1 MLLPPNATK
10 QEQALVEAIDYKVDP
25 SCVKGFKFS
34 PGEKVLPWIIEEY
47 GLGEIL
53 HWVKDKRKAVVE
65 GVKFQDGTKLSYEQE
80 KHHLKIDVVDKITL
94 KGFYA
99 GNFLGHSRSSTKMGK
114 KIQARKGKNHRGE
127 RRKGQYFI
135 RCIKM
140 EQPNIIEP
148 LNFEEI
154 FSRMKEELVS
164 RDESFTALV
173 ESDPAIK
180 ILEVAAWR
188 ELLLRERINE
198 AARSNLLKFARGE
211 ELDNLAEFYGVEREN
226 GEKDERF
233 RKRIKAKIVGWSTG
247 GNYRYYALSADT
259 RVKDALVES
268 PVPGKVQVSIL
279 STELSTLPEELLEI
293 VRNQLNRE
301 DVRILT
307 DTIEVV
313 SCNIIEIVIHS
324 KISIKRPDIIETVKK
339 QFIEKFETTKRLG
352 WK

>member
-1 MLLPPNATK
+1 
-10 QEQALVEAIDYKVDP
+10 
-25 SCVKGFKFS
+25 
-34 PGEKVLPWIIEEY
+34 
-47 GLGEIL
+47 
-53 HWVKDKRKAVVE
+53 
-65 GVKFQDGTKLSYEQE
+65 
-80 KHHLKIDVVDKITL
+80 
-94 KGFYA
+94 
-99 GNFLGHSRSSTKMGK
+99 
-114 KIQARKGKNHRGE
+114 
-127 RRKGQYFI
+127 
-135 RCIKM
+135 M

-154 FSRMKEELVS
+154 FSRMKEELIR
-164 RDESFTALV
+164 RDSSFTALV

-198 AARSNLLKFARGE
+198 AARGNLLKFARGE
-211 ELDNLAEFYGVEREN
+211 ELDDLAEFYGVEREN

-233 RKRIKAKIVGWSTG
+233 RKRIKARIVGSSTG

-279 STELSTLPEELLEI
+279 STELSTTGIPQEELLEI

-313 SCNIIEIVIHS
+313 SCNIIEIDIHS

-352 WK
+352 WNVTKSWIIANLFVDGVENVELIEPREDVVVLGNECAFLKSLNVELN